1 MTDKLRT
8 TKKLYLW
15 LFFFSLGG
23 KGALKLLKLEVPQ
36 WADLRSS
43 VTLNCQYDT
52 GGDSLYS
59 VKWYKD
65 EHEFFR
71 YTPGLNPKTLVFN
84 LDGVNVDVSGVPKC
98 VAFIYISTFPSN
110 GNLFPILIRR
120 LHVDQGVGWVC
131 ENAKRKTL
139 LRMRGWRH
147 YRLYRRVDEICYTY
161 RCMTTERGLWIEA
174 G

>member
-1 MTDKLRT
+1 ML
-8 TKKLYLW
+8 
-15 LFFFSLGG
+15 LFWFYCFTGS

-71 YTPGLNPKTLVFN
+71 YTPGLNPKTLVFD
-84 LDGVNVDVSGVPKC
+84 LDGVNVDVSEVPKC
-98 VAFIYISTFPSN
+98 VAYIY
-110 GNLFPILIRR
+110 LFRHFLPTVIYSLILIRT
-120 LHVDQGVGWVC
+120 LHACIVPGVR
-131 ENAKRKTL
+131 A
-139 LRMRGWRH
+139 
-147 YRLYRRVDEICYTY
+147 RVGYVKI
-161 RCMTTERGLWIEA
+161 WK
-174 G
+174 